1 MTPHVVCNF
10 PLDNTKSLPPKHP
23 MAAAGFL
30 TPFLGALQACV
41 CVLLTM
47 CYGVVARRL
56 RLIHDATINDMSGL
70 AVKLFLPAL
79 IVVHLG
85 QQLHLGTALNYVPV
99 LGIAYQLVQT
109 KMLTM
114 SVFDVPDQYGPR
126 YIPPP
131 RLASLTLPRVSLR
144 YRNGSRRHVR
154 SITRLRSR
162 FSYYSR

>member
-1 MTPHVVCNF
+1 
-10 PLDNTKSLPPKHP
+10 
-23 MAAAGFL
+23 MAPNGFL

-47 CYGVVARRL
+47 SYGVVARRL

-99 LGIAYQLVQT
+99 LGNICQFAKKTCHADRVP
-109 KMLTM
+109 
-114 SVFDVPDQYGPR
+114 DVPDQLGPS

-131 RLASLTLPRVSLR
+131 RSA
-144 YRNGSRRHVR
+144 
-154 SITRLRSR
+154 
-162 FSYYSR
+162 